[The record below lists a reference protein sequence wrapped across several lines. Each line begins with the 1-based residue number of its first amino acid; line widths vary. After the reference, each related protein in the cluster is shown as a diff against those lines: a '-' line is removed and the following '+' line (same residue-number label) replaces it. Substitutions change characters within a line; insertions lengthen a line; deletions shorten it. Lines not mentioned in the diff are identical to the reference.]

1 MEKLK
6 IHKKKIFSFLMI
18 LFSLILLAE
27 VSFLLQGNVSEILKI
42 SNDTTFKKHADY
54 IIKLCAGE
62 RYHPACYDREIPKL
76 MDQISMSDVF
86 EVTRIIQVE
95 DSTYP
100 YCHVLGHELAA
111 REVNKDPSKWKDVV
125 SMCPAGMCSNGCL
138 HGGFQERFR
147 SETFTDVQI
156 EMVKPDLATICEKRS
171 NWNPTGLEQ
180 ASCYHAV
187 GHLSMYL
194 TGADIYKAGELCNY
208 AALKSDG
215 RNFTQ
220 TCLDGTFMQIFQ
232 PLEPD
237 DFALIAGKEVKRDE
251 LKSFCMK
258 FQGQQRTSCWHEGW
272 PLYVPEITKPD
283 GLMNYC
289 NSSVLSTDADKDQC
303 FLSLF
308 YVLMV
313 QFNFDT
319 KKVQIFCSA
328 LPEKRLNQCFANT
341 ASRLI
346 ETDYRNIN
354 EVAAYCAAAPTL
366 ASQAACYDEMIIYST
381 FNFHAGSP
389 EFYKLCNVLPEDWK
403 NKCLN
408 NAPQ

>member
-1 MEKLK
+1 MKKFK
-6 IHKKKIFSFLMI
+6 IHQKKIFLSLMI
-18 LFSLILLAE
+18 LLSLLLLVE
-27 VSFLLQGNVSEILKI
+27 VSFLLRGNVFEGLKTN
-42 SNDTTFKKHADY
+42 NDATLNRYAED
-54 IIKLCAGE
+54 IIKLCANE
-62 RYHPACYDREIPKL
+62 RYHPGCYDREIPKL
-76 MDQISMSDVF
+76 MDKISMPDTF
-86 EVTRIIQVE
+86 KVTGIIQAK

-111 REVNKDPSKWKDVV
+111 REVNKNPSKWKDVV

-147 SETFTDVQI
+147 AETFTDAQI
-156 EMVKPDLATICEKRS
+156 EIIKPDLATICEKRA

-194 TGADIYKAGELCNY
+194 TGADIRKAGELCNY

-237 DFALIAGKEVKRDE
+237 DFALIVGKEVKRDE

-272 PLYVPEITKPD
+272 PLYTSEIVKPD

-289 NSSVLSTDADKDQC
+289 NSSVLSTDADHDQC

-313 QFNFDT
+313 QFNFNINKMQT
-319 KKVQIFCSA
+319 FCSA

-354 EVAAYCAAAPTL
+354 EVVTYCAAAPTP
-366 ASQAACYDEMIIYST
+366 ASQAACYDEMVIYST
-381 FNFHAGSP
+381 FNFHVGSS
-389 EFYKLCNVLPEDWK
+389 EFYKLCNVLPENWK

-408 NAPQ
+408 QAQ